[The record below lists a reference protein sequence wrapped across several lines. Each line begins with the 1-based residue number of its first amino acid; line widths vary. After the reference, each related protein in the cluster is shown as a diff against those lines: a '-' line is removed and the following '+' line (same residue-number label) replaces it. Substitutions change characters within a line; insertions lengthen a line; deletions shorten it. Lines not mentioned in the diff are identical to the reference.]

1 MSGDLFRR
9 NRPFNQL
16 DGFYTEWSEHLTKN
30 CIPLFRDFPPSV
42 ANNGAVVSDLI
53 SYYDTIDHYAN
64 KHTIFYFLFPSWHV
78 NSLETSILFL
88 GDIHPHLFITLIQS
102 FRDPSRNHSHLAA
115 WKHVAFP
122 LNHYIDDIKNEVNS
136 SVFRLL
142 GEMREAQERFNQRFS
157 DNWVSSFHS
166 QRGRQSVT
174 VMDTAASVTLCE
186 EFVRIFRE
194 ANQLR
199 KNTISNIVE
208 VSNVNQA
215 ALFLEGVCE
224 FLAGFKHQ
232 LQVSPYYPLA
242 YQQMMQQQQPYGPFQ
257 AQFPPPNYSTVQ
269 PMTQHRPDRLH
280 DILVGNLDLNVTRD
294 MLQQVFRRYPSVRE
308 VNIHNG
314 TGRNQKYGSVSFADE
329 SETRRAIHEMNGSML
344 LNRPMDIRPAALSNI

>member
-9 NRPFNQL
+9 NRPFHQL

-30 CIPLFRDFPPSV
+30 CIPLFRDFPPSA

-88 GDIHPHLFITLIQS
+88 GDIHPHLFISLIQS
-102 FRDPSRNHSHLAA
+102 FRDPSRNHIHLTA
-115 WKHVAFP
+115 WKDVAFP

-199 KNTISNIVE
+199 KNTITNIVE

-232 LQVSPYYPLA
+232 LQV
-242 YQQMMQQQQPYGPFQ
+242 
-257 AQFPPPNYSTVQ
+257 
-269 PMTQHRPDRLH
+269 
-280 DILVGNLDLNVTRD
+280 
-294 MLQQVFRRYPSVRE
+294 
-308 VNIHNG
+308 
-314 TGRNQKYGSVSFADE
+314 
-329 SETRRAIHEMNGSML
+329 L
-344 LNRPMDIRPAALSNI
+344 L